1 MHALELH
8 IVGSSFKLDC
18 KRPGPATLSDD
29 PVRPCPILFIGQ
41 CPEIKTTTK
50 SNHLLLPS
58 QNHIDSAYGSD
69 NSLRKTGSVLSLGS
83 LSLCSSKKGS
93 SLRDKIAEIETLRDI
108 LTRQVSERLFGEFHS
123 YDL

>member
-1 MHALELH
+1 M
-8 IVGSSFKLDC
+8 
-18 KRPGPATLSDD
+18 
-29 PVRPCPILFIGQ
+29 
-41 CPEIKTTTK
+41 
-50 SNHLLLPS
+50 LLPS

-108 LTRQVSERLFGEFHS
+108 LTRQVSERLLVNFI
-123 YDL
+123 DLVTSLVILRWSSMTNR